1 MVWRAA
7 AHVMPDG
14 SGTTWARARHERQ
27 AGRNQGMALDWDKLR
42 IFHAAAEAGSFTHAA
57 DVLNLSQSAISRQ
70 VASLEQEIG
79 APLFHRHARGLVL
92 SEQGEL
98 LFQTAAEVLKR
109 LEMVRMQLTETRE
122 KPTGRLRVTTT
133 VGLGSGWLTER
144 AKEFLELYPELELQL
159 VLDNEEIDL
168 TMRKAD
174 AAIRLRQP
182 QQPDLIQR
190 RLFTVHLHVYA
201 APSYLQR
208 FGTPETVQDLSQH
221 RLITFGEP
229 APQYLRNLNTL
240 ETVGLPDGQ
249 SRSSILQ
256 INNLM
261 SIKAAIERGIGLALL
276 PDYMIDKN
284 SKLVQVLPEM
294 EMPTFDTYL
303 CYPEQ
308 LRNSAKLK
316 VFRDFLISK
325 ARTWSY

>member
-1 MVWRAA
+1 
-7 AHVMPDG
+7 
-14 SGTTWARARHERQ
+14 
-27 AGRNQGMALDWDKLR
+27 MALDWDKLR

-57 DVLNLSQSAISRQ
+57 DELNLSQSAISRQ
-70 VASLEQEIG
+70 VAALEQEIG

-98 LFQTAAEVLKR
+98 LYQTTSDVVKR
-109 LEMVRMQLTETRE
+109 LETVRLQLSETRE
-122 KPTGRLRVTTT
+122 KPSGKLRVTTT

-144 AKEFLELYPELELQL
+144 AKEFLELYPEVELQL
-159 VLDNEEIDL
+159 VFDNEEIDL

-208 FGTPETVQDLSQH
+208 YGQPETIGDLVQH
-221 RLITFGEP
+221 RIITFGEP
-229 APQYLRNLNTL
+229 APPYLRNLNVL
-240 ETVGLPDGQ
+240 ETIGSPEGQ
-249 SRSSILQ
+249 ARSPILQ

-261 SIKAAIERGIGLALL
+261 SIKSAIESGIGLALL
-276 PDYMIDKN
+276 PDYMIDSQ
-284 SKLVQVLPEM
+284 SKLVKVLPEID
-294 EMPTFDTYL
+294 MPTFDTYL
-303 CYPEQ
+303 VYPEQ
-308 LRNSAKLK
+308 LRNAAKLK

-325 ARTWSY
+325 ARTWSF

>member
-1 MVWRAA
+1 
-7 AHVMPDG
+7 
-14 SGTTWARARHERQ
+14 
-27 AGRNQGMALDWDKLR
+27 MALDWDKLR

-98 LFQTAAEVLKR
+98 LFQTASDVLKR

-122 KPTGRLRVTTT
+122 KPTGKLRVTTT

-201 APSYLQR
+201 APTYLQR
-208 FGTPETVQDLSQH
+208 FGTPETIQDLDQH
-221 RLITFGEP
+221 RIITFGEP
-229 APQYLRNLNTL
+229 APPYLRNLNTL
-240 ETVGLPDGQ
+240 ETVGLADGQ
-249 SRSSILQ
+249 TRPTILQ

-261 SIKAAIERGIGLALL
+261 SIKAAIERGIGLGLL

>member
-1 MVWRAA
+1 
-7 AHVMPDG
+7 
-14 SGTTWARARHERQ
+14 
-27 AGRNQGMALDWDKLR
+27 MALDWDKLR

-70 VASLEQEIG
+70 VAALEQEVG
-79 APLFHRHARGLVL
+79 TPLFHRHARGLVL

-98 LFQTAAEVLKR
+98 LFHTASDVLKR
-109 LEMVRMQLTETRE
+109 LEQVRMQLTETRE
-122 KPTGRLRVTTT
+122 KPTGKLRVTTT

-144 AKEFLELYPELELQL
+144 AKEFLELYPDLELQL
-159 VLDNEEIDL
+159 VFDNEEIDL

-201 APSYLQR
+201 SPAYLNR
-208 FGTPETVQDLSQH
+208 FGTPETVEDLDNH
-221 RLITFGEP
+221 RIITFGEP
-229 APQYLRNLNTL
+229 APNYLRNLNTL
-240 ETVGLPDGQ
+240 ETVGLPDGK
-249 SRSSILQ
+249 SRSPILQ

-261 SIKAAIERGIGLALL
+261 AIRSAIESGIGLALL
-276 PDYMIDKN
+276 PDYLIDKRV
-284 SKLVQVLPEM
+284 KLVQVLPEM

-308 LRNSAKLK
+308 MRNAAKLK

-325 ARTWSY
+325 ARTWAF

>member
-1 MVWRAA
+1 
-7 AHVMPDG
+7 
-14 SGTTWARARHERQ
+14 
-27 AGRNQGMALDWDKLR
+27 MALDWDKLR

-70 VASLEQEIG
+70 VAALEQEVG

-98 LFQTAAEVLKR
+98 LFQTASEVLKR
-109 LEMVRMQLTETRE
+109 LEQVRVQLTETRE
-122 KPTGRLRVTTT
+122 KPTGKLRVTTT

-144 AKEFLELYPELELQL
+144 SKEFLELYPDLELQL
-159 VLDNEEIDL
+159 VFDNEEIDL

-174 AAIRLRQP
+174 CAIRLRQP

-201 APSYLQR
+201 SPSYLQR
-208 FGTPETVQDLSQH
+208 FGTPETIEALDDH
-221 RLITFGEP
+221 RIITFGEP
-229 APQYLRNLNTL
+229 APNYLRNLNTL
-240 ETVGLPDGQ
+240 ETVGLPEGR
-249 SRSSILQ
+249 SRSPVLQ
-256 INNLM
+256 INNLIAIR
-261 SIKAAIERGIGLALL
+261 SAIESGIGLALL
-276 PDYMIDKN
+276 PDYMIDKRA
-284 SKLVQVLPEM
+284 KLVQVLPEM

-308 LRNSAKLK
+308 MRNAAKLK

-325 ARTWSY
+325 ARTWAF